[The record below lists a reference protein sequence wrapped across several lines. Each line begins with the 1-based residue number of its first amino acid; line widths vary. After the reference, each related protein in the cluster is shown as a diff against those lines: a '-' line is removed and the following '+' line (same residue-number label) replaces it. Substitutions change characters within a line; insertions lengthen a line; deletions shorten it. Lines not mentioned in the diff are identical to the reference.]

1 MLKTPKFV
9 RLNEGGFT
17 LVELMIVVAI
27 IGILAAVAVP
37 NFQKYQAKAKQSEA
51 KIQLASAFTGMQSFI
66 AEYQSATSCLNA
78 TGFDPSTSPGRRY
91 YNYGQ
96 ATHFAGTA
104 CGPAGTAVAQ
114 GSCLF
119 SGWAYDGTQ
128 WTGQAACAAV
138 DTLNVNVWKSNIAQ
152 NQAHAAA
159 VAAAAAA
166 GTAAQAQATLPASQ
180 TTDRATFTIGA
191 GGSVAVTNPVRFD
204 QWTVDQNKNII
215 NTLSGL

>member
-78 TGFDPSTSPGRRY
+78 TGFDPASSPGRRY

-96 ATHFAGTA
+96 ATHTAGTDCGPAGSTLSCLFPAYSYNGTAWAGAGTA
-104 CGPAGTAVAQ
+104 CVATNAL
-114 GSCLF
+114 G
-119 SGWAYDGTQ
+119 
-128 WTGQAACAAV
+128 
-138 DTLNVNVWKSNIAQ
+138 VNVWKSNIAQ
-152 NQAHAAA
+152 DQTHTAA
-159 VAAAAAA
+159 VDAAAAA
-166 GTAAQAQATLPASQ
+166 GDGDDAQAALPAS
-180 TTDRATFTIGA
+180 TTTSRSVFTIGA
-191 GGSVAVTNPVRFD
+191 GGSVANTARFD
-204 QWTVDQNKNII
+204 QWTVDQNKNIVNI
-215 NTLSGL
+215 VSGL